1 MERNESKTANE
12 LFAEVLDDL
21 GFSIQK
27 MPEGGYAIWDEQLS
41 AYRVDGLDGDLIIA
55 HNAGEVLEELTTYV
69 EDSFNRDLEEEFENY
84 GLNAWYEMPETLED
98 WVHLAE
104 LFEIRNADDPE
115 KDFLAAH
122 QDELELCDL
131 IANRYSEV
139 DLDEVLFEKFCRE
152 TYEKIDALGAGESYA
167 TFDFPCDGM
176 KICYEKDSAY
186 DKGKDPDLYNIVSLR
201 FEYRGRNI
209 GVSFDEHVN
218 DLSLRAIKDGS
229 YDNLIDEGRT
239 LGELIMQNSDTS
251 KAAGKHCKD
260 GREL

>member
-1 MERNESKTANE
+1 MERNEHKTANE

-41 AYRVDGLDGDLIIA
+41 AYRVDGLDGNIIIA

-69 EDSFNRDLEEEFENY
+69 EDSFNRDLEEEWVSY
-84 GLNAWYEMPETLED
+84 GLQERYAPPATLEE
-98 WVHLAE
+98 WVRLVGQFEHHCTDSLEKNFWLAHRD
-104 LFEIRNADDPE
+104 EIA
-115 KDFLAAH
+115 
-122 QDELELCDL
+122 LCDL

-139 DLDEVLFEKFCRE
+139 DLDEVLFEKFCKE
-152 TYEKIDALGAGESYA
+152 TYEKIDALKAGESYA
-167 TFDFPCDGM
+167 TFDFPCYGM

-186 DKGKDPDLYNIVSLR
+186 DKEKDPDLYNIVSLR
-201 FEYRGRNI
+201 FEYGGRNI

-229 YDNLIDEGRT
+229 YNNLIDEGRT
-239 LGELIMQNSDTS
+239 LGELIMQSSDTS
-251 KAAGKHCKD
+251 KAAEKHRKD
-260 GREL
+260 EREL